1 MRVEIS
7 IDDWIKV
14 QNNLK
19 QINYWQECPLFASF
33 SMAGETH
40 ALYTDGEYTYETV
53 SGNGF
58 GVYYKYD
65 KA

>member
-1 MRVEIS
+1 MRIQVT

-19 QINYWQECPLFASF
+19 QIDYWQECPPFASF

-40 ALYTDGEYTYETV
+40 TLYTDSESTYETV
-53 SGNGF
+53 NGNGF